1 MPKTNF
7 NHFRSPS
14 PYVIDPAYG
23 EYTTQPESGKDDERV
38 FYSLFLPVKSSVAPS
53 PVTFLILK
61 PKSLWLKKVNIGNT
75 NILDVHSK
83 SNNQIVSYSPSYQTG
98 EEITINFLPYP
109 LDLEKLFAAQ
119 GIPGF
124 KPLNPFQSMTVV
136 LAEDANIANRARI
149 AAPNLIG
156 DTSYESFSRWL

>member
-14 PYVIDPAYG
+14 PYVVDATYG
-23 EYTTQPESGKDDERV
+23 NYTTQPESGDEYQRV
-38 FYSLFLPVKSSVAPS
+38 FYSLFLPVKSSVVADDS
-53 PVTFLILK
+53 VTFLILK
-61 PKSLWLKKVNIGNT
+61 PKSLWLKKVNT
-75 NILDVHSK
+75 NVLDIHNK
-83 SNNQIVSYSPSYQTG
+83 SNNQIVSYSPGYKSG

-109 LDLEKLFAAQ
+109 LDFEELFTAQ
-119 GIPGF
+119 GIPEF
-124 KPLNPFQSMTVV
+124 KPLAPAEEVTVV